1 MFNDL
6 FEGWFVYWVTFC
18 HATKNKPKECCENVR
33 LHIPGFILTCFGCFI
48 SITPGPLVGSSLY
61 TDLQFAL
68 FLCKINCA
76 GPTLLHPLE
85 QECQAIMLCKQLC
98 FPHRA
103 RPCGVEQAWVPASLE
118 TKIGES
124 QVQVLLGLQIE
135 FKARPCLEMKN

>member
-6 FEGWFVYWVTFC
+6 FGGWFVYWVTFC
-18 HATKNKPKECCENVR
+18 HATKDKPKERCENVR

-48 SITPGPLVGSSLY
+48 SIIPGSLVGSSLY

-68 FLCKINCA
+68 FSCKINCA

-98 FPHRA
+98 ISHRA
-103 RPCGVEQAWVPASLE
+103 RPCGVVQA
-118 TKIGES
+118 
-124 QVQVLLGLQIE
+124 
-135 FKARPCLEMKN
+135 